1 VFGKLAVNSW
11 VAIREGCPMS
21 YYVKGSAET
30 DFRCGGERDGFE
42 FAFEAEALREF
53 LRIGTEALQDMDARF
68 AREEAEL
75 GDAEEQG
82 LASTAKGCGG

>member
-1 VFGKLAVNSW
+1 MFEKLAVNSW

-53 LRIGTEALQDMDARF
+53 LRLGTEALQDMDARF
-68 AREEAEL
+68 AREEE
-75 GDAEEQG
+75 DQG
-82 LASTAKGCGG
+82 LGSPASLSSDMRKGG